1 MGFCSIS
8 NMTDP
13 APLTGEPLA
22 VDLVNTRPHLASGPA
37 DLLADVTGLR
47 SWLALEADRLGET
60 VGALDGDDLAEV
72 HRVREHIAAALYAAR
87 DGEQPPPRALAGI
100 NRALAAAPLVRELVR
115 GGDEGLA
122 LVTRR
127 AGPPGV
133 RLAAL
138 FAEDVAALLA
148 GPAGGRV
155 RVCDAEDCVML
166 FVPAHP
172 GRRWCS
178 AARCGNRARVARYY
192 RRHRTG

>member
-1 MGFCSIS
+1 
-8 NMTDP
+8 MTDS

-22 VDLVNTRPHLASGPA
+22 VDLVNTRPHFASGPV
-37 DLLADVTGLR
+37 DLLTDVSGLR
-47 SWLALEADRLGET
+47 SWLALQEDRLGDAA
-60 VGALDGDDLAEV
+60 VGTAALGEGDLAAV
-72 HRVREHIAAALYAAR
+72 RGVREYITAALYAAR
-87 DGEQPPPRALAGI
+87 DGEQPPSDALAGV

-115 GGDEGLA
+115 GDGAELA
-122 LVTRR
+122 LAPRR
-127 AGPPGV
+127 EGPPGV

-148 GPAGGRV
+148 GPAGARV
-155 RVCDAEDCVML
+155 RACAAEDCVML